1 VINYG
6 VIVSKHL
13 TGLSPG
19 YRVQVGETKIILLKL
34 SQNNL
39 IFNTESESANLIVS
53 FSNAESPNFLSIV
66 LNTLTQEEKEAR
78 ARLTLTQDRERQE
91 KETRDRESNEPLSNS
106 ILLRLLQE
114 LHRAWGGNNSFRDQ
128 CKINNTIGTIN
139 ALIRQ
144 IPTDSSSAECLRWGA
159 IAAATLLTNPTTNL
173 PEPQS
178 KDSTLSF
185 ILGIC
190 LHDKNSNPTSRDT
203 ANQIAHFFKLDL
215 SLQTQ
220 VKCQLVIRKRYLI
233 YV

>member
-1 VINYG
+1 MINYG

-34 SQNNL
+34 SHNNL

-66 LNTLTQEEKEAR
+66 LNTLTQE
-78 ARLTLTQDRERQE
+78 RERQE

-114 LHRAWGGNNSFRDQ
+114 LHRAWGGNNSFRDH

-173 PEPQS
+173 PELQS

-190 LHDKNSNPTSRDT
+190 LHDKNSNPTSRET